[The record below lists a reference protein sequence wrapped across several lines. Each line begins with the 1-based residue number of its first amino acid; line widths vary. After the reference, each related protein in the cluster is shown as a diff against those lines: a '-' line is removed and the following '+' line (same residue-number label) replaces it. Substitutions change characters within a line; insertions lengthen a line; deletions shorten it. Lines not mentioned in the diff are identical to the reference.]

1 MPRGVTLLS
10 PHWRSV
16 TMPLLTGAFLVRRR
30 RQAVTLD
37 RLTGRELGR
46 SLAMRS
52 GQFAWFLGAGAS
64 ASAGIPTASEMILD
78 FKARLFCDGIGVP
91 RREIDPSDPV
101 WQERIESYLD
111 GQHGFPSNG
120 HPDEYGVAFE
130 KAFPTEAERRR
141 RIDDAVKRGQ
151 SSFGH
156 RVLAAMIASRQAPC
170 LFTTNFDPLIERA
183 AVVADELL
191 AVEQRA
197 HLTVAALDS
206 ADRAR
211 RCLQESNW
219 PLLVKL
225 HGDYQSEEL
234 KNTRAELQ
242 AQDSA
247 LRKVLI
253 GGCNRFGLLV
263 VGYSG
268 RDASVM
274 GALREALRGTPRFP
288 AGIRWVI
295 RPGRKI
301 LPGVI
306 DFLTDAVQAGVDAK
320 LVESETFDELAGD
333 IDRHASFPVE
343 LAAHV
348 RDARPSPI
356 VQPVTLPT
364 TFHAA
369 FPTLRCSAL
378 PVLATPAVARVVRI
392 ERPITTPDAR
402 SAIKAAKVS
411 ALAVA
416 RGQEVRAFGAD
427 EDLLVAFDT
436 LGAALD
442 GTIPLDPVSDSV
454 DLGLVYDALARA
466 LTRGRPLRPIFR
478 SGGHSIVV
486 TADNPN
492 RTAEQRARDR
502 ERLAPLKQA
511 YGGALTG
518 IVPGGALPFAEGV
531 KIRMEHHAAQWW
543 CVFDPFTWIDF
554 PRRDATEDEEA
565 SDATWI
571 PHQGDPVADW
581 RRERWATRYNRSW
594 AALLDAWACLLVSG
608 PEDSPR
614 AIGLRD
620 QTGVDAAFRISRTTA
635 WSRPATTAPGAW
647 SG

>member
-1 MPRGVTLLS
+1 M
-10 PHWRSV
+10 
-16 TMPLLTGAFLVRRR
+16 
-30 RQAVTLD
+30 
-37 RLTGRELGR
+37 
-46 SLAMRS
+46 AMTS

-64 ASAGIPTASEMILD
+64 ASAGIPTAFDMILD
-78 FKARLFCDGIGVP
+78 FKARLFCDAIGVP

-101 WQERIESYLD
+101 WQERIESFLD
-111 GQHGFPSNG
+111 GKHGFPPNG

-141 RIDDAVKRGQ
+141 YIDDAVRRGQ

-156 RVLAAMIASRQAPC
+156 RVLAALIASRQAPC

-191 AVEQRA
+191 PVEDRVHMA
-197 HLTVAALDS
+197 VAALDS

-211 RCLQESNW
+211 RCLQESDW

-234 KNTRAELQ
+234 KNTGPELQ
-242 AQDSA
+242 AQDAS
-247 LRKVLI
+247 LRQVLI
-253 GGCNRFGLLV
+253 GGCNRFGLIV

-274 GALREALRGTPRFP
+274 DALGEALRGATPFP
-288 AGIRWVI
+288 GGIRWVI
-295 RPGRKI
+295 RPGREI
-301 LPGVI
+301 LPAVI
-306 DFLTDAVQAGVDAK
+306 DFLTEAVQAGVDAK
-320 LVESETFDELAGD
+320 LVESEAFDELAGD
-333 IDRHASFPVE
+333 FDRHASFPVE

-364 TFHAA
+364 TFQSE

-378 PVLATPAVARVVRI
+378 PVLATPAVARAVRLAN
-392 ERPITTPDAR
+392 PITTPDAR
-402 SAIKAAKVS
+402 AAIKAAKVS
-411 ALAVA
+411 GLAVA
-416 RGQEVRAFGAD
+416 RGHEVAAFGAD
-427 EDLLVAFDT
+427 DDLLAAFDT
-436 LGAALD
+436 LRPTLD
-442 GTIPLDPVSDSV
+442 GTTPLDPVSDSV
-454 DLGLVYDALARA
+454 DLGLVYDALVRA
-466 LTRGRPLRPIFR
+466 LTRGRPLRPVLR
-478 SGGHSIVV
+478 HHGHSIVV
-486 TADNPN
+486 TADNPA

-511 YGGALTG
+511 YGAALTG
-518 IVPGGALPFAEGV
+518 TVPGGSLPFAEGV
-531 KIRMEHHAAQWW
+531 KIRMERHGSQWW

-554 PRRDATEDEEA
+554 PRRNADDDEEDETT
-565 SDATWI
+565 SPPWI
-571 PHQGDPVADW
+571 LHRADPVADW

-594 AALLDAWACLLVSG
+594 ASLLDAWAGLLVSG
-608 PEDSPR
+608 PEDAPQ

-620 QTGVDAAFRISRTTA
+620 RTGIDAEFRISRTTA